1 MHKINGIGTVGIV
14 GGGQLAR
21 MMIVAIKR
29 LGLKVVVMDPH
40 ADSPCHTIADKQITA
55 EFHSADAMNKFAE
68 MCDVITYD
76 FEHIDVDLLQMLE
89 QHGHK
94 VLPAVRN
101 LRIIQDKYTQKQALA
116 KAGIPIPKFDIM
128 KTVKEVKEY
137 PFMLKSRRGGYDG
150 KGNYLV
156 KTEADLIPA
165 LQTIQGDLMMEE
177 IIQFTK
183 EVSVIATRSQSGECI
198 IYPIAENIHRNNILD
213 TTIAPAKLAKDL
225 DKKVIDT
232 AKKVM
237 DCFKGIGTFCV
248 EMFVNE
254 TNGDVLVNEVAPRV
268 HNSGHY
274 TIEACRTSQFENHIR
289 AILGLTLGSP
299 DMLVPFAGIKNIIG
313 NRGEK
318 GDVVYTGIESAL
330 RIPNVTVHIY
340 GKTLVTPGR
349 KMGHAAAT
357 GTTFEE
363 VKEKL
368 DQVKITAVHY
378 AHEL

>member
-40 ADSPCHTIADKQITA
+40 ADSPCHTIADKHITA

-94 VLPAVRN
+94 VLPAVRS
-101 LRIIQDKYTQKQALA
+101 LRIIQDKYTQKQALT
-116 KAGIPIPKFDIM
+116 KANIPVPKFDIM
-128 KTVKEVKEY
+128 KTVKEVKDY

-177 IIQFTK
+177 VVEFTK
-183 EVSVIATRSQSGECI
+183 EVSVIATRSQTGECI
-198 IYPIAENIHRNNILD
+198 IYPIAENIHKNNILD
-213 TTIAPAKLAKDL
+213 TTIAPAKLSKDL

-237 DCFKGIGTFCV
+237 ECFKGIGTFCV
-248 EMFVNE
+248 ELFVNE
-254 TNGDVLVNEVAPRV
+254 TTGEVLVNEVAPRV

-289 AILGLTLGSP
+289 AILGLTLGST
-299 DMLVPFAGIKNIIG
+299 DMHVPFAGIKNIVG

-318 GDVVYTGIESAL
+318 GDAVYTGIESAL
-330 RIPNVTVHIY
+330 QIPGVTVHIY

-349 KMGHAAAT
+349 KMGHATAT
-357 GTTFEE
+357 GATFEE

-368 DQVKITAVHY
+368 DRIKISAVHY